1 MLVTGPLTR
10 LCSMATCLL
19 RPLTKLTQNSTQS
32 ENFDSLTLRYGIVN
46 YIIMCMFG
54 REGPKPYTCTSN
66 VYLASL
72 VSCHALLCKVVTVL
86 LQPVTYHALL
96 CNAVTPSSIAVLSKY
111 LIHVL

>member
-72 VSCHALLCKVVTVL
+72 VSCHQGWSQVL
-86 LQPVTYHALL
+86 WYLYLSTISTD
-96 CNAVTPSSIAVLSKY
+96 CNVLY
-111 LIHVL
+111 LVFNPILGKQ